1 MASTRTRRA
10 KKPTTPVTADLPE
23 LCCTLD
29 IDGAEQ
35 ERFVTMSKA
44 LGNPLRFEI
53 LKFLL
58 THPGC
63 ITGDIVAHLPRSQST
78 VSQHLKVLRDAG
90 WIEGVVEGPATC
102 YCLCDESVAWFRGK
116 VDLIL

>member
-1 MASTRTRRA
+1 VSDTPKRA
-10 KKPTTPVTADLPE
+10 RVADLVE
-23 LCCTLD
+23 ACCTLD
-29 IDGAEQ
+29 IDGEEQ
-35 ERFVTMSKA
+35 ARFVSMSKA

-63 ITGDIVAHLPRSQST
+63 ITGDIVEHLPRAQST
-78 VSQHLKVLRDAG
+78 ISQHLKVLRSAG

-102 YCLCDESVAWFRGK
+102 YRLNDTAVHWFRRK
-116 VDLIL
+116 VSLIL